1 MGQVT
6 NVIKIVVYFLGIF
19 QILGIISVLL
29 LTGYSMF
36 TLTSYTLVY
45 LVLIAFTCLCWVGLS
60 VGARKIEF
68 KYSMDNY
75 LKIIQT
81 ITMVLLMLLILGNLI
96 TILHNANAID
106 QFFGIDSDVFRK
118 GPFWGH
124 LILEVF
130 YFYILLILID
140 PDFFK

>member
-45 LVLIAFTCLCWVGLS
+45 LVLIAFTCLCWVGLWA
-60 VGARKIEF
+60 GAREIEF
-68 KYSMDNY
+68 KYSMGNY

-106 QFFGIDSDVFRK
+106 QFFGLDSDVFRK
-118 GPFWGH
+118 GSFWGH

-130 YFYILLILID
+130 YFYILLRLID
-140 PDFFK
+140 PNFFK